1 MLNKRGNFIVDRLY
15 RDRLMS
21 NCVSDENVHNYFD
34 YERRVRL
41 VLSSTWDH
49 NFRNDL
55 CDPESDATMFCLG
68 EDLQQKGGF
77 EQMMDDFEEVP
88 GNKPLRLP
96 KKAAKVKNK
105 APAALQITAEQ
116 LLREA
121 KERDLEIVA
130 PPPKTK
136 ISDPEELA
144 EYQRK
149 RRHEFEDNIRKNRSQ
164 IANWVKYA
172 KWEENIGEM
181 QRARSVFERA
191 LDTDHRSITLWLQ
204 YAEMEMR
211 NKQINHARN
220 IWDRAVTILPRAT
233 QFWLK
238 YSYMEELIGNI
249 PGARQVFERWMEWEP
264 PEQAWQTYVN
274 FELRYKEIDRARTI
288 WQRFLHVHGHN
299 VKQWL
304 RYAKFEER
312 FGYIGN
318 ARAVFERALEYFGEE
333 NLDEMLLIAFAQ
345 FEERQKEHERSRVI
359 YRYGL
364 DHLPANRTGEIFKFY
379 TIHEKKYGERAGIEN
394 VIVSKRRHQYEEQ
407 IAENSYNYDAWFD
420 YIRLLRNEK
429 IDPEEMEDTFERAIA
444 NVPIQP
450 EKRYWRRYIYLW
462 INYALYQELDVG
474 DIDKTRDVYRVRQL
488 RLSNA
493 RKIMGNAIGM
503 CPRNKLFRSYID
515 LELQL
520 REFDRCRILYGKF
533 LEYSPENSNTWIKF
547 AEMETLLGDID
558 RARAIFALAVQ
569 QPTLDMPE
577 VLWKAF
583 IDFEVSQEEYGRAR
597 QLYSSLLERTNH
609 IKVWISLAEFELLVD
624 DVENARKIYER
635 ANRNLTGSEKE
646 ERLLLLESWM
656 LFETKHGNED
666 SIAAVSRL
674 MPRKIKRRRQI
685 QTEDGVDAGW
695 EEYFDYV
702 FPEEQTSKG
711 SMKLFEAAR
720 RWKEKLGQILI
731 YRHLSRRRQIMILN
745 RVMNRWI
752 IIQI

>member
-1 MLNKRGNFIVDRLY
+1 
-15 RDRLMS
+15 
-21 NCVSDENVHNYFD
+21 
-34 YERRVRL
+34 
-41 VLSSTWDH
+41 
-49 NFRNDL
+49 
-55 CDPESDATMFCLG
+55 
-68 EDLQQKGGF
+68 
-77 EQMMDDFEEVP
+77 MMDDFEEVP

-149 RRHEFEDNIRKNRSQ
+149 RRKEFEDNIRKNRSQ

-220 IWDRAVTILPRAT
+220 IWDRAITILPRAT

-249 PGARQVFERWMEWEP
+249 PGARQVFERWMDWEP
-264 PEQAWQTYVN
+264 PEQAWQTYIN

-288 WQRFLHVHGHN
+288 WQRFLHVHGHD

-318 ARAVFERALEYFGEE
+318 ARAVYERALEYFGEE
-333 NLDEMLLIAFAQ
+333 NLNEALLIAFAQ

-359 YRYGL
+359 FRYGL
-364 DHLPANRTGEIFKFY
+364 DHLPPDRAGEIFKFY

-420 YIRLLRNEK
+420 YIRLLQNEK
-429 IDPEEMEDTFERAIA
+429 IHREEMEDTFERAIA
-444 NVPIQP
+444 NVPLQP

-474 DIDKTRDVYRVRQL
+474 DTEKTRDVYRICLQVIPHKKFTFSKIWVMFAYFEVRQL
-488 RLSNA
+488 RLSDA

-503 CPRNKLFRSYID
+503 CPRNKLFRNYID

-533 LEYSPENSNTWIKF
+533 LEYAPENSNTWIKF
-547 AEMETLLGDID
+547 AEMETLLGDVD

-569 QPTLDMPE
+569 QPALDMPE
-577 VLWKAF
+577 VLWKAY

-609 IKVWISLAEFELLVD
+609 IKVWISLAEFELLVG
-624 DVENARKIYER
+624 DVNGARKTYER
-635 ANRNLTGSEKE
+635 ANRNLASSEKE

-656 LFETKHGNED
+656 LFETKYGDED
-666 SIAAVSRL
+666 SVTAVSRL
-674 MPRKIKRRRQI
+674 MPKKVKRRRQI

-702 FPEEQTSKG
+702 FPDEQTSKG

-720 RWKEKLGQILI
+720 RWKEKLTQVA
-731 YRHLSRRRQIMILN
+731 LSIEKDADKNVEDSDIKDEPTEREMKVREDDSDTDISTSSSSSSDSDSKSSSESEDSDSDSN
-745 RVMNRWI
+745 SEKS
-752 IIQI
+752 

>member
-1 MLNKRGNFIVDRLY
+1 
-15 RDRLMS
+15 
-21 NCVSDENVHNYFD
+21 
-34 YERRVRL
+34 
-41 VLSSTWDH
+41 
-49 NFRNDL
+49 
-55 CDPESDATMFCLG
+55 
-68 EDLQQKGGF
+68 
-77 EQMMDDFEEVP
+77 MDDFEEVP

-149 RRHEFEDNIRKNRSQ
+149 RRKEFEDNIRKNRSQ

-181 QRARSVFERA
+181 QRARSV
-191 LDTDHRSITLWLQ
+191 
-204 YAEMEMR
+204 

-220 IWDRAVTILPRAT
+220 IWDRAITILPRAT

-249 PGARQVFERWMEWEP
+249 PGARQVFERWMDWEP
-264 PEQAWQTYVN
+264 PEQAWQTYIN

-288 WQRFLHVHGHN
+288 WQRFLHVHGHD

-318 ARAVFERALEYFGEE
+318 ARAVYERALEYFGEE
-333 NLDEMLLIAFAQ
+333 NLNEALLIAFAQ

-359 YRYGL
+359 FRYGL
-364 DHLPANRTGEIFKFY
+364 DHLPPDRAGEIFKFY

-420 YIRLLRNEK
+420 YIRLLQNEK
-429 IDPEEMEDTFERAIA
+429 IHREEMEDTFERAIA
-444 NVPIQP
+444 NVPLQP

-474 DIDKTRDVYRVRQL
+474 DTEKTRDVYRICLQVIPHKKFTFSKIWVMFAYFEVRQL
-488 RLSNA
+488 RLSDA

-503 CPRNKLFRSYID
+503 CPRNKLFRNYID

-533 LEYSPENSNTWIKF
+533 LEYAPENSNTWIKF
-547 AEMETLLGDID
+547 AEMETLLGDVD

-569 QPTLDMPE
+569 QPALDMPE
-577 VLWKAF
+577 VLWKAY

-609 IKVWISLAEFELLVD
+609 IKVWISLAEFELLVG
-624 DVENARKIYER
+624 DVNGARKTYER
-635 ANRNLTGSEKE
+635 ANRNLASSEKE

-656 LFETKHGNED
+656 LFETKYGDED
-666 SIAAVSRL
+666 SVTAVSRL
-674 MPRKIKRRRQI
+674 MPKKVKRRRQI

-702 FPEEQTSKG
+702 FPDEQTSKG

-720 RWKEKLGQILI
+720 RWKEKLTQVA
-731 YRHLSRRRQIMILN
+731 LSIEKDADKNVEDSDIKDEPTEREMKVREDDSDTDISTSSSSSSDSDSKSSSESEDSDSDSN
-745 RVMNRWI
+745 SEKS
-752 IIQI
+752 

>member
-1 MLNKRGNFIVDRLY
+1 
-15 RDRLMS
+15 
-21 NCVSDENVHNYFD
+21 
-34 YERRVRL
+34 
-41 VLSSTWDH
+41 
-49 NFRNDL
+49 
-55 CDPESDATMFCLG
+55 
-68 EDLQQKGGF
+68 
-77 EQMMDDFEEVP
+77 MDDFEEAP
-88 GNKPLRLP
+88 SNKPLRLP

-130 PPPKTK
+130 PPPRTK

-149 RRHEFEDNIRKNRSQ
+149 RRKEFEDNIRKNRSQ

-211 NKQINHARN
+211 NKQVNHARN

-264 PEQAWQTYVN
+264 PEQAWQTYIN

-318 ARAVFERALEYFGEE
+318 SRVIYERALEYFGDE
-333 NLDEMLLIAFAQ
+333 NLSEALLIAFAQ
-345 FEERQKEHERSRVI
+345 FEERQKEHERARVI

-364 DHLPANRTGEIFKFY
+364 DRLPASSTEEIFKHY

-394 VIVSKRRHQYEEQ
+394 VIVSKRRHQYEKQ

-420 YIRLLRNEK
+420 YIRLLQNECV
-429 IDPEEMEDTFERAIA
+429 DRDEMEDTFERAIA
-444 NVPIQP
+444 NIPLQP

-462 INYALYQELDVG
+462 INYALYEELDVG
-474 DIDKTRDVYRVRQL
+474 DIEKARQVYKVCLQVIPHKKFTFSKIWIMFSHFEIRQL
-488 RLSNA
+488 QILSA

-533 LEYSPENSNTWIKF
+533 LEYGPENSNTWIKF
-547 AEMETLLGDID
+547 AEMETLLGDVD

-569 QPTLDMPE
+569 QAALDMPE
-577 VLWKAF
+577 VLWKAY
-583 IDFEVSQEEYGRAR
+583 IDFEVNQEEYNRAR
-597 QLYSSLLERTNH
+597 ELYGDLLERTNH
-609 IKVWISLAEFELLVD
+609 IKVELFWVWISMAEFELHIG
-624 DVENARKIYER
+624 DVESARKIYQR
-635 ANRNLTGSEKE
+635 ANTSLTNGEKE
-646 ERLLLLESWM
+646 ERSLLLESWM
-656 LFETKHGNED
+656 EFETKHGNEE
-666 SIAAVSRL
+666 SVSRL
-674 MPRKIKRRRQI
+674 MPRKVKRRRQI

-695 EEYFDYV
+695 EEYFDLI
-702 FPEEQTSKG
+702 FPDDQTAKG
-711 SMKLFEAAR
+711 TMKLFEAAR
-720 RWKEKLGQILI
+720 RWKERLAENDIPIEKDVDRDVKEEVTEKRRNIREDDSDTDI
-731 YRHLSRRRQIMILN
+731 SSSSSSESETSSDSEDSDSDSSSRQS
-745 RVMNRWI
+745 
-752 IIQI
+752 

>member
-1 MLNKRGNFIVDRLY
+1 
-15 RDRLMS
+15 
-21 NCVSDENVHNYFD
+21 
-34 YERRVRL
+34 
-41 VLSSTWDH
+41 
-49 NFRNDL
+49 
-55 CDPESDATMFCLG
+55 
-68 EDLQQKGGF
+68 
-77 EQMMDDFEEVP
+77 MMDDFEEIP

-149 RRHEFEDNIRKNRSQ
+149 RRKEFEDNIRKNRSQ

-220 IWDRAVTILPRAT
+220 IWDRAITILPRAT

-238 YSYMEELIGNI
+238 YSYMEELVGNI

-288 WQRFLHVHGHN
+288 WQRFLHVHGHD

-318 ARAVFERALEYFGEE
+318 ARAVYERALEYFGEE
-333 NLDEMLLIAFAQ
+333 NLSETLLIAFAQ

-364 DHLPANRTGEIFKFY
+364 DHLPADRTGEIFKFY

-420 YIRLLRNEK
+420 YIRLLQNEK
-429 IDPEEMEDTFERAIA
+429 IHHEEMEDTFERAIA
-444 NVPIQP
+444 NVPLQP

-462 INYALYQELDVG
+462 INYALYEELDVG
-474 DIDKTRDVYRVRQL
+474 DMGKTRDIYRVCLQVIPHKKFTFSKIWVMFAYFEVRQL
-488 RLSNA
+488 RLSDA

-533 LEYSPENSNTWIKF
+533 LEYAPENSNTWIKF
-547 AEMETLLGDID
+547 AEMETLLGDVD

-569 QPTLDMPE
+569 QPALDMPE
-577 VLWKAF
+577 VLWKAY

-609 IKVWISLAEFELLVD
+609 IKVWISLAEFELLVG
-624 DVENARKIYER
+624 DVEGARKTYER
-635 ANRNLTGSEKE
+635 ANRNLVSSEKE

-666 SIAAVSRL
+666 SVAAVSRL
-674 MPRKIKRRRQI
+674 MPKKVKRRRQI

-702 FPEEQTSKG
+702 FPDEQTSKG
-711 SMKLFEAAR
+711 TMKLFEAAR
-720 RWKEKLGQILI
+720 RWKEKLTQVA
-731 YRHLSRRRQIMILN
+731 LSIEKDVDKDVEDSDIKEEATEREMKVRENDSDTDISSTSSSSSSDSDSESSYETEDSDSDSNSENLEYVRKKE
-745 RVMNRWI
+745 
-752 IIQI
+752 

>member
-1 MLNKRGNFIVDRLY
+1 
-15 RDRLMS
+15 
-21 NCVSDENVHNYFD
+21 
-34 YERRVRL
+34 
-41 VLSSTWDH
+41 
-49 NFRNDL
+49 
-55 CDPESDATMFCLG
+55 
-68 EDLQQKGGF
+68 
-77 EQMMDDFEEVP
+77 MMDDFEDIP

-149 RRHEFEDNIRKNRSQ
+149 RRKEFEDNIRKNRSQ

-204 YAEMEMR
+204 

-220 IWDRAVTILPRAT
+220 IWDRAIAILPRAT

-288 WQRFLHVHGHN
+288 WQRFLHVHGHD

-318 ARAVFERALEYFGEE
+318 ARAVYERAMEYFGEE
-333 NLDEMLLIAFAQ
+333 NLSETLLIAFAQ

-364 DHLPANRTGEIFKFY
+364 NHLPAERTGEIFKFY

-394 VIVSKRRHQYEEQ
+394 VIASKRRHQYEEQ

-420 YIRLLRNEK
+420 YIRLLQNEK
-429 IDPEEMEDTFERAIA
+429 INREEMEDTFERAIA
-444 NVPIQP
+444 NVPLQP

-474 DIDKTRDVYRVRQL
+474 DVEKTRDVYKVCLQVIPHKKFTFSKIWVMFAYFEVRQL
-488 RLSNA
+488 RLSDA

-503 CPRNKLFRSYID
+503 CPRNKIFQSYID

-520 REFDRCRILYGKF
+520 REFDRCRILYEKF
-533 LEYSPENSNTWIKF
+533 LEYAPENSNTWIKF

-558 RARAIFALAVQ
+558 RARAVFALAVQ
-569 QPTLDMPE
+569 QPALDMPE
-577 VLWKAF
+577 VLWKAY

-609 IKVWISLAEFELLVD
+609 IKVWISLAEFELLVG
-624 DVENARKIYER
+624 DVEGARKTYER
-635 ANRNLTGSEKE
+635 ANRNLASSEKE

-656 LFETKHGNED
+656 LFETKHGDKD
-666 SIAAVSRL
+666 SVAAVSRL
-674 MPRKIKRRRQI
+674 MPKKVKRRRQV

-695 EEYFDYV
+695 EEYFDYI
-702 FPEEQTSKG
+702 FPDEQTSKG

-720 RWKEKLGQILI
+720 RWKEKLSQVA
-731 YRHLSRRRQIMILN
+731 LSVEKDEDRDVKDSGIKDEATERRMKVRENDSDTDISTSSSSSSDSDSESSYESEDSGSDSN
-745 RVMNRWI
+745 SEKS
-752 IIQI
+752 